1 MSLWSCRGW
10 VQGLWHAGCFW
21 AGGCSKAEL
30 SLPSPS
36 PARQIPTMF
45 WKEMLGPSG
54 YALWGDE
61 AAIYVG
67 LVAFLL
73 CSCYSFLSD
82 KRTDSICWATALISE
97 ASGVTQIYF
106 GLSEG
111 GMWPR
116 ETRDRKI
123 WRWESYGTCSE
134 NIPGFQAG
142 WALSTALS
150 RLLGNDKRFGAS
162 SLCHGRA
169 FHILI
174 SLIWMYFPCFH
185 LTLFNSVTCYVRF
198 SEVCVFFH
206 MLHQ

>member
-142 WALSTALS
+142 WALS
-150 RLLGNDKRFGAS
+150 
-162 SLCHGRA
+162 
-169 FHILI
+169 ILVQATWKWQKIWSFLIMPWKSI
-174 SLIWMYFPCFH
+174 SHSDQSYLNVFPV
-185 LTLFNSVTCYVRF
+185 LPFNFV
-198 SEVCVFFH
+198 
-206 MLHQ
+206 